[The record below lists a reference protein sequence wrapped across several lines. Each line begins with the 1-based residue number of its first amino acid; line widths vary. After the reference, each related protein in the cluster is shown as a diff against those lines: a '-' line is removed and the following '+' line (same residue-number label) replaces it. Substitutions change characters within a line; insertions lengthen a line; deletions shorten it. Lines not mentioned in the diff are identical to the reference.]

1 MGRPRSRYCQRER
14 RKAVNITLILRNGQR
29 IPVPGVSPAYLN
41 TLLGFGCLAGYILKP
56 DSLDV
61 TKLR

>member
-1 MGRPRSRYCQRER
+1 M
-14 RKAVNITLILRNGQR
+14 NITLILRNGQR
-29 IPVPGVSPAYLN
+29 IPIPAVLKQHPA
-41 TLLGFGCLAGYILKP
+41 TLLCFGIVGYIVKP